1 MNELLTTLYNNWRV
15 VTLLQLALFL
25 LLLDIALSFVTAKYS
40 APSSVDK
47 EAKAE
52 IHKMKDRAN
61 ELMLANEELQ
71 LMLEQ
76 LRGEKQ
82 ELVLKTME
90 ALAQKDEEIEE
101 LQVKLQ
107 EKQVSVRNSCN
118 TLDEIAAKMA
128 NLAKK

>member
-107 EKQVSVRNSCN
+107 EKQVSVQNSCN